1 MSGKPTRTNATNREM
16 MTFLAVA
23 CQPVSISEFN
33 SLLAVDAVA
42 EAFPRLAKL
51 TPAQRQR
58 RLTAAIEDS
67 AGQAESEREALARD
81 LLSQPE
87 NYAVAGE
94 FTMCLSPADPSQA
107 DPAALRRDL
116 RNAFYSQ
123 QEERVQLL
131 YHEYYRFAPPDAPDD
146 DAFSFL
152 DAGLERDWLMQLP
165 PLLLSVCAWD
175 YQTYLM
181 NRLRSSQTLE
191 EVVFARRY
199 EVHLSA
205 ILPLIDQMIL
215 QGRLAEAENLLVLC
229 DGAAADLR
237 AAWIAFEH
245 GEYSRAR
252 MLFANTL
259 HAIRQHDG
267 AKTIYFHTVGGLYY
281 IFALLRE
288 KTELSLSLAAKN
300 IDLAGLNPTRA
311 TVCQHL
317 RTLVSRLRRQTPPE
331 PPANASQMIAEDKPL
346 HQFFHALISY
356 WLQDCPA
363 PELREQLRRV
373 TAMAENGAYDA
384 LAETCREMAR
394 RLASGESAIANAGRH
409 TLIDCVAV
417 CHPWLDTLAELQDIL
432 AKPAKDTDNRL
443 VWHLQPG
450 EDGQVAPAPM
460 EQRLGK
466 SGKWGKARPFRPKAA
481 ISDWP
486 EHITAQDMLALAILE
501 NRLDGNA
508 NGEASSPDCA
518 ARAIEAL
525 TGHAHL
531 FWDSGAGTAPT
542 PTEIVSAQPW
552 CQLLSTADGDVTLTM
567 HPPLLPGH
575 RLTAQHESDNKIA
588 LYSFT
593 QQAQAVSARL
603 RHGVTLPP
611 TALPAAKTVL
621 LELSQQF
628 AMLSDI
634 ALDFLGIAGASAP
647 SQPVFRLT
655 PSERGLV
662 VDLVLRPFS
671 GHPHPFPPGQ
681 GPREFLQPMSGGIMR
696 TIRNPALEEQTAE
709 TIVNACPA
717 LTGHDYGAWQWRLP
731 EPETCYEFLLQVQA
745 LGENCQVEWPQSAPI
760 RVTRPISFSDVQ
772 LQTRSQGDWF
782 SVTGEVQV
790 NEQLTVTFQELLRAA
805 RNNSNSRFLQLD
817 DGQIVSL
824 TDSFRQRL
832 QEIAAISDQRD
843 QDVRF
848 HLFTLPLTNRLL
860 ADAGDLRHA
869 PEWLERLQA
878 IDRAQNLQPEIPS
891 GLRATLR
898 AYQYD
903 GYVWMSRLDA
913 WGAGACLADDMGL
926 GKTIQAIAFILAKT
940 AEGPALVI
948 APTSV
953 CMNWRLEIERFAPSL
968 EVILFGPGDRQ
979 EVLDN
984 MGPGKVMISS
994 YGLLQSEEK
1003 TVGKVHWRIAVL
1015 DEAQAIKNFNAK
1027 RSQAALK
1034 IDADFRLATT
1044 GTPIENNLDE
1054 LWSIFHFINPGLL
1067 GSRRHFQRRFATPV
1081 EREGSQAAS
1090 SQLNALI
1097 SPFLLRRTK
1106 AQVLRALPAKTEISL
1121 PVELSEEERAFYEA
1135 LRRDLVSE
1143 LNELRRQNPAQ
1154 LRFHVLGAIT
1164 KLRLAVCDTRLVR
1177 ADSTLAS
1184 SKQMAFAELLDEL
1197 LKNGHKV
1204 LVFSQFVRHLELIR
1218 PILEERGVGYH
1229 YLDGSTPTKERA
1241 AAVAAFQNGEHDVF
1255 LISLRAGGLG
1265 LNLTAANYVIHLDPW
1280 WNPAVENQAS
1290 DRAHRLGQTKPVTI
1304 YRLVSQNTIETNIL
1318 DLHQKKRRLAEQL
1331 LAEHDTPSAISADEL
1346 LKLISEP

>member
-1 MSGKPTRTNATNREM
+1 LSGKPTRTSATNREM

-33 SLLAVDAVA
+33 SLLAVAAVA

-51 TPAQRQR
+51 PPAQRQR
-58 RLTAAIEDS
+58 QLEAATEAA
-67 AGQAESEREALARD
+67 AGQAASEREALARD
-81 LLSQPE
+81 FLSQPE
-87 NYAVAGE
+87 NYAIAGE
-94 FTMCLSPADPSQA
+94 FTQCLSPADITQA
-107 DPAALRRDL
+107 GPAALRRDL
-116 RNAFYSQ
+116 RNAFYSR
-123 QEERVQLL
+123 QEERLQLL
-131 YHEYYRFAPPDAPDD
+131 YEDYYRLLPPEHPDD

-152 DAGLERDWLMQLP
+152 DAGMNRDWLMQLP
-165 PLLLSVCAWD
+165 PLLLSICAWD

-191 EVVFARRY
+191 EVVLARRY
-199 EVHLSA
+199 EVYQSA
-205 ILPLIDQMIL
+205 ILPLIDQMVL
-215 QGRLAEAENLLVLC
+215 QGRLAEAENLLALC
-229 DGAAADLR
+229 DGDAADLR

-245 GEYSRAR
+245 GEYPRAR
-252 MLFANTL
+252 MLFTNAL
-259 HAIRQHDG
+259 YAIRLRSG
-267 AKTIYFHTVGGLYY
+267 AKGYYFRTVGGLYY
-281 IFALLRE
+281 IFTLLRE
-288 KTELSLSLAAKN
+288 KTEISLSLAAKN
-300 IDLAGLNPTRA
+300 TALATLHPTWTAISR
-311 TVCQHL
+311 HL
-317 RTLVSRLRRQTPPE
+317 SILVFRLRRQPLPD
-331 PPANASQMIAEDKPL
+331 PPANPSQIAAAALPL
-346 HQFFHALISY
+346 QQFFHALISY

-363 PELREQLRRV
+363 PTLREQLRRV
-373 TAMAENGAYDA
+373 TIMAENGAYDA
-384 LAETCREMAR
+384 VAEACREMAR
-394 RLASGESAIANAGRH
+394 RLASGTPAANVGQH

-417 CHPWLDTLAELQDIL
+417 CHPWLDTLAELQEIL
-432 AKPAKDTDNRL
+432 ATSTKDTDNRL

-450 EDGQVAPAPM
+450 EDGQVVPVPM

-466 SGKWGKARPFRPKAA
+466 SGKWGKARPFRTRAA
-481 ISDWP
+481 VPDWP

-501 NRLDGNA
+501 NRLDGKA
-508 NGEASSPDCA
+508 FSPDSA
-518 ARAIEAL
+518 ARAIKAL
-525 TGHAHL
+525 TGHANL
-531 FWDSGAGTAPT
+531 FWDDGTGTAPT
-542 PTEIVSAQPW
+542 PTAIVPAQPW
-552 CQLLSTADGDVTLTM
+552 CQLLDGGEGGVTVTM
-567 HPPLLPGH
+567 RPLLTPGH
-575 RLTAQHESDNKIA
+575 GLTARHEPDNTIA
-588 LYSFT
+588 LYSFS
-593 QQAQAVSARL
+593 QQAQAVAAHL
-603 RHGVTLPP
+603 GHGVTLPP
-611 TALPAAKTVL
+611 TALTAAKAVL

-634 ALDFLGIAGASAP
+634 ALDFLGVVGASAP

-662 VDLVLRPFS
+662 IDLVLRPFA

-681 GPREFLQPMSGGIMR
+681 GPREFLQPTPGGIVR
-696 TIRNPALEEQTAE
+696 TVRNPALEEQTAE
-709 TIVNACPA
+709 TVVNACPA
-717 LTGHDYGAWQWRLP
+717 LAGHDSGTWQWRLP

-760 RVTRPISFSDVQ
+760 RMTRPISFSDVQ
-772 LQTRSQGDWF
+772 LQTRRQGDWF

-790 NEQLTVTFQELLRAA
+790 NEQLTVTFQELLRSA
-805 RNNSNSRFLQLD
+805 RDNGNSRFLQLD
-817 DGQIVSL
+817 DGQIVCL
-824 TDSFRQRL
+824 TDSFRRRL
-832 QEIAAISDQRD
+832 QEIAAISDLRD
-843 QDVRF
+843 QDARF
-848 HLFTLPLTNRLL
+848 HLFTLPLTDRLL
-860 ADAGDLRHA
+860 SEAGDLRHA

-903 GYVWMSRLDA
+903 GYAWMSRIDA

-926 GKTIQAIAFILAKT
+926 GKTIQAIALILAKT

-953 CMNWRLEIERFAPSL
+953 CANWRLEIERFAPSL
-968 EVILFGPGDRQ
+968 EVVLFGPGDRQ
-979 EVLDN
+979 EVLAN

-1003 TVGKVHWRIAVL
+1003 TVAEIHWRVAVL

-1034 IDADFRLATT
+1034 LDADFRLATT

-1067 GSRRHFQRRFATPV
+1067 GSRRHFQRRFATPI

-1106 AQVLRALPAKTEISL
+1106 AQVLRELPAKTEISL
-1121 PVELSEEERAFYEA
+1121 LVELSEEERAFYEA

-1143 LNELRRQNPAQ
+1143 LSALRRQNPAQ
-1154 LRFHVLGAIT
+1154 LRFHVLGAIM
-1164 KLRLAVCDTRLVR
+1164 KLRLAVCNPQLVR
-1177 ADSTLAS
+1177 AESTLDS
-1184 SKQMAFAELLDEL
+1184 SKQKAFAELLDEL

-1218 PILEERGVGYH
+1218 PILEERRVSYH
-1229 YLDGSTPTKERA
+1229 YLDGSTPAKERA
-1241 AAVAAFQNGEHDVF
+1241 EAVAAFQRGERDVF

-1304 YRLVSQNTIETNIL
+1304 YRLVSQNTIETKIL

-1331 LAEHDTPSAISADEL
+1331 LADHDAPSAVSADEL